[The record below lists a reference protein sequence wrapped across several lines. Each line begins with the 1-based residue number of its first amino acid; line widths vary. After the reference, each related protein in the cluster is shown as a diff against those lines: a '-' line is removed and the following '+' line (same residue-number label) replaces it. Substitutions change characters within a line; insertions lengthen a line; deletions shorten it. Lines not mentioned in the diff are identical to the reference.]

1 MVPYTI
7 SILNLLPPLRF
18 SRKLYCPGLC
28 SRAALMLFR
37 VEKFIALPSFQINP
51 SKKGEYLWH
60 LAVKCTD
67 PCTQAVEVFHS
78 HYMLLY
84 LPGGQLPHPQGPQG
98 KRGSILML
106 FLIFLA
112 RRPLAHPLDLRG
124 ISPPNFQPMKY
135 SPLFSLSRHSLQMAL
150 LAKA

>member
-51 SKKGEYLWH
+51 SKKGRVSL
-60 LAVKCTD
+60 T
-67 PCTQAVEVFHS
+67 PCSKMHWSVYSVEVFHS